1 MTENI
6 LFDKKSLACKDKSVC
21 VNCGNIGHDYK
32 HCKEPVTSWGIILIQ
47 MEDKSSEN
55 TKKNIDTDLK
65 QYNNHDGILLNN
77 KNDLVEACKYMNLIR
92 FLLVRRKHSLGYIEF
107 IRGRYIKDNID
118 GIIYLFQQMTPDEIN
133 KIDTMDFNELWNDF
147 WGSDSKKLLFNKKEF
162 TESKE
167 KFDSLKNKTGVEL
180 SLGFYIK
187 NVKPFYSLPEWGFP
201 KGRKLRGE
209 SDLDC
214 AIREFTE
221 ETCLETT
228 DIKIITSVKP
238 IIENIIGTNGIS
250 YRHIYYLAEN
260 LSDKIPIITEK
271 NNTEIGDIGFFTYE
285 DANYM
290 LRDYH
295 IEKKNIL
302 KNVFIYYLDLFINN
316 INKKVD
322 DNVNYWSTEVDNF

>member
-1 MTENI
+1 MTDSI
-6 LFDKKSLACKDKSVC
+6 LIDKKLLCKDKNLSC
-21 VNCGNIGHDYK
+21 INCGNNSHDYK

-47 MEDKSSEN
+47 VADKASEN
-55 TKKNIDTDLK
+55 KKNISTDLK
-65 QYNNHDGILLNN
+65 QFDKYDGISINN
-77 KNDLVEACKYMNLIR
+77 KNDLSEACKYMDLIR

-118 GIIYLFQQMTPDEIN
+118 GIIYLFQQMTPVEIH
-133 KIDTMDFNELWNDF
+133 KIDTMDFNDLWIDF
-147 WGSDSKKLLFNKKEF
+147 WGSDSRKLLFNKKEF

-167 KFDSLKNKTGVEL
+167 KFDSLKNKAGVEL

-214 AIREFTE
+214 AVREFSE
-221 ETCLETT
+221 ETGLDST

-238 IIENIIGTNGIS
+238 IIENIIGTNGVS
-250 YRHIYYLAEN
+250 YRHVYYLAEN

-285 DANYM
+285 DANYI

-302 KNVFIYYLDLFINN
+302 KNVFVYYLNLFVNHPE
-316 INKKVD
+316 D
-322 DNVNYWSTEVDNF
+322 DTDENTNHWSTEVDNF